1 MKNDGFLEKEF
12 DFNNAIRN
20 PYAKELNKAAAAGPD
35 DSLCSEENMPHSQNE
50 THSGDAGK
58 SGAL

>member
-12 DFNNAIRN
+12 DFNKAAKN
-20 PYAKELNKAAAAGPD
+20 PYAKKLNKVAAVGSAN
-35 DSLCSEENMPHSQNE
+35 SICSEENMPHSQNE